1 MKKRGLRTLFKGMC
15 VIVVTLVLMVVMSI
29 GAKPA
34 PAKVIE
40 LKFAYHTAP
49 TQPLA
54 VNGLNV
60 WAKNVEKATGGR
72 VKIIVYPAQT
82 LCKGRDT
89 WEAVKTGIAD
99 VGFAYMGLFAGR
111 FPVTD
116 VIALPCM
123 GQYAPFG
130 KSAQIA
136 SRVIMEAYYKFPEIQ
151 AEYRDVKLLHINS
164 HESAFVATGKKP
176 VRRLEDLK
184 GLKLRIAGTYITEFM
199 KAVGAVP
206 MRMSPAAQYEN
217 MQKRVIDG
225 FAYTWEG
232 FVGRRMYEVTGYL
245 TDAKWYVA
253 PFFTI
258 MNLRKWNSLPP
269 DIQKAIEGV
278 SGLKAAL
285 ILSKCMDDVE
295 GRARQI
301 CKDRN
306 IEIIKPSPEEK
317 DRWQQA
323 ARPVWDKW
331 LSNMKAK
338 GIPGQK
344 ILDETKRLFKKYSP

>member
-1 MKKRGLRTLFKGMC
+1 MKKKGFTFYHGIFVIAAAFVM
-15 VIVVTLVLMVVMSI
+15 IVVMLF
-29 GAKPA
+29 GATQTS
-34 PAKVIE
+34 AKVIE
-40 LKFAYHTAP
+40 LKFAYHTGP
-49 TQPLA
+49 KQGMA

-60 WAKNVEKATGGR
+60 WASNVEKATDGK
-72 VKIIVYPAQT
+72 VEMIIYPGQT

-89 WEAVKTGIAD
+89 WEAVTTGIAD
-99 VGFAYMGLFAGR
+99 VAFAYMGLFPGR

-136 SRVIMEAYYKFPEIQ
+136 SQVIMGIYDKFPEIQ
-151 AEYRDVKLLHINS
+151 REYKDVKLLQIHS

-176 VRRLEDLK
+176 VRTLEDLK

-206 MRMSPAAQYEN
+206 MSMSPADQYEN
-217 MQKRVIDG
+217 MQKGVIDG

-232 FVGRRMYEVTGYL
+232 FEGRRMYEVTKYL

-253 PFFTI
+253 TFFTI
-258 MNLRKWNSLPP
+258 MNLKKWNSLPP
-269 DIQKAIEGV
+269 DIQKAIDSV
-278 SGLKAAL
+278 SGLKASLL
-285 ILSKCMDDVE
+285 IAKSQDDVE
-295 GRARQI
+295 GRAKEI
-301 CKDRN
+301 CKERN
-306 IEIIKPSPEEK
+306 IEVIELSPQEK
-317 DRWQQA
+317 DRWQEA
-323 ARPVWDKW
+323 AKPVWNKW

-338 GIPGQK
+338 GIDGQK
-344 ILDETKRLFKKYSP
+344 ILDETKNLFKKYNP